1 MQAQSHN
8 QRHPEGTLW
17 TLNRAKLE
25 RINGNADK
33 ALEIL
38 GSTLKKDGGFPQAE
52 VIIVF
57 EYAWLLLAENKWVV
71 NIVYDCLTPLKIQR
85 VC

>member
-1 MQAQSHN
+1 MSGSHPLLHTHIHVH
-8 QRHPEGTLW
+8 RHPDGTLW

-33 ALEIL
+33 AIEIL
-38 GSTLKKDGGFPQAE
+38 GNTLKKDGGFPQAE

-57 EYAWLLLAENKWVV
+57 EYAWLLLAENKWVPSG
-71 NIVYDCLTPLKIQR
+71 DAFSF
-85 VC
+85 